1 MRRTGLRLLIPFLL
15 SAALASAQVPRIG
28 TIDFFGLRK
37 ISADGVRKALPFKEG
52 DLLPPSKAEIEEQLE
67 ETPGIVRANLEAVC
81 CEDGKAVLYIG
92 VEEKGAP
99 HFEFHAEPQGQAELP
114 VDVVVAFRS
123 FFTAF
128 ERAAA
133 RGEAGEDLSRG
144 HSLMVDPDTR
154 AFQLQFVG
162 LAEKHL
168 AALREALKNSSDP
181 EQRAMAA
188 LVIGYAEKKRTVVDD
203 LQWAMRDPDSGV
215 RNNAM
220 RSLGAIA
227 VLGAS
232 DPEYGIRFTPT
243 WFVEMLNSLLWSD
256 RNKAAFALVNM
267 TEKRDPRILDHIRE
281 AALPAL
287 VDMARWKH
295 LPHALPGVI
304 LLGRIAG
311 MPEAEIQ
318 DAWSKGNREA
328 VIKKALATTKK

>member
-1 MRRTGLRLLIPFLL
+1 MRRKGLRLPIILL
-15 SAALASAQVPRIG
+15 VSATLASAQVPRIG
-28 TIDFFGLRK
+28 TIDFYGLHK
-37 ISADGVRKALPFKEG
+37 VAEEKVRKSLGFKEG
-52 DLLPPSKAEIEEQLE
+52 DLLPPSKAEVEEHLE
-67 ETPGIVRANLEAVC
+67 EIPGIVSANLEAVC
-81 CEDGKAVLYIG
+81 CEDGKAVLYVG
-92 VEEKGAP
+92 VEEKGAR
-99 HFEFHAEPQGQAELP
+99 HFEFHPEPKGQAELP
-114 VDVVVAFRS
+114 TDVVVAFRG
-123 FFTAF
+123 FFTAL
-128 ERAAA
+128 ERAVA
-133 RGEAGEDLSRG
+133 RGETSEDLSRG
-144 HSLMVDPDTR
+144 HSLMVDPDVRT
-154 AFQLQFVG
+154 FQLQFVG

-168 AALREALKNSSDP
+168 QTLREVLKNSSDA

-188 LVIGYAEKKRTVVDD
+188 LVIGYAEKKRTIVDD

-243 WFVEMLNSLLWSD
+243 WFVQMLNSLLWSD

-267 TEKRDPRILDHIRE
+267 TEKRDSRILDQIRE

-287 VDMARWKH
+287 ADMARWKH

-311 MPEAEIQ
+311 MPETEIQ

-328 VIKKALATTKK
+328 VIKRALATTKK